1 METFALNGI
10 EILDEGQ
17 QASSVQQLGICGES
31 HYSVTT

>member
-1 METFALNGI
+1 MEAFALNGI

-17 QASSVQQLGICGES
+17 QAPAVQQFGICGES